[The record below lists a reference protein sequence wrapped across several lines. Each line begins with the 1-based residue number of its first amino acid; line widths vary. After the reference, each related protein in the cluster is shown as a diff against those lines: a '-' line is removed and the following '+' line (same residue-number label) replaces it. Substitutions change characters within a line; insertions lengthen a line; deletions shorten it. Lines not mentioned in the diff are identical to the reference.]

1 MVFYLR
7 TGNWYSLHK
16 IVENMKGCKELFD
29 VSINGQG
36 CHWLTAHAGGCALH
50 HSASVYVI
58 YILRSNLF
66 SNESKMRTTSLS
78 NGCSAEKMLVV
89 VVTQNGWMKA
99 MFCWSAGSHSDTF
112 GSFLCS
118 GNSGFDDFTDLIDS
132 YLDFLPF

>member
-36 CHWLTAHAGGCALH
+36 CHWLTAHAGGCTLH

-58 YILRSNLF
+58 FILRSNLF
-66 SNESKMRTTSLS
+66 FKWVKNADYKSQQRLFSRED
-78 NGCSAEKMLVV
+78 
-89 VVTQNGWMKA
+89 
-99 MFCWSAGSHSDTF
+99 AGGGDTE
-112 GSFLCS
+112 
-118 GNSGFDDFTDLIDS
+118 
-132 YLDFLPF
+132 